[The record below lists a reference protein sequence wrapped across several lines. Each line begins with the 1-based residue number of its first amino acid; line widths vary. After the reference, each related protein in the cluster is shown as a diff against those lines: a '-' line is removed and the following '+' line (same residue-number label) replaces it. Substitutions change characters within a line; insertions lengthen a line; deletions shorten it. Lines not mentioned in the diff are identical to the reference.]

1 MLLPL
6 VGLVREPSA
15 IRMSLMLPPELRR
28 VLPAARWEDI
38 SGESGA
44 TTWQSRNYFVKVQPR
59 GLPESLRT
67 EQAKLRWLAGR
78 VPVPRVVG
86 YATDEASEYLATIR
100 LPGVP
105 MHHPDALLHAR
116 RNAEL
121 LARVLRELHSLPIRD
136 CPFNA
141 SLAVRLRQAR
151 ERVEGGLVDE
161 TNFDTERS
169 GQSAEQVLRQ
179 LLKSR
184 PGTEDLVVTHGDPCL
199 PNILVSGEYVE
210 GFVDVGRLGI
220 ADRHQDLVLARYSL
234 RRNVN
239 AEMAEHF
246 LDTYGRNLIDP
257 ARLEYYQMLDELF

>member
-1 MLLPL
+1 
-6 VGLVREPSA
+6 
-15 IRMSLMLPPELRR
+15 MSLNLPPELRR
-28 VLPAARWEDI
+28 VLPAARWEDV

-67 EQAKLRWLAGR
+67 EQAKLRWLVGR

-86 YATDEASEYLATIR
+86 YAADEASEYLATTR

-121 LARVLRELHSLPIRD
+121 LARALRELHALPIRD

-141 SLAVRLRQAR
+141 SLAVKLRQAR

-161 TNFDTERS
+161 ADFDAERL
-169 GQSAEQVLRQ
+169 GQSADQVLRQ
-179 LLKSR
+179 LLKTR
-184 PGTEDLVVTHGDPCL
+184 PAAEDLVVTHGDACL

-220 ADRHQDLVLARYSL
+220 ADRHQDLALACRSL
-234 RRNVN
+234 RRN
-239 AEMAEHF
+239 EDEDLAEHF
-246 LDTYGRNLIDP
+246 LNTYGPALIDP
-257 ARLEYYQMLDELF
+257 AKLAYYQALDELF